1 MQQFFKSTLLTSF
14 TLLKKKKKNAE
25 EKQKSYVKNKLEK
38 GYKFLVENNCYDNY
52 CRLIWTIN
60 S

>member
-1 MQQFFKSTLLTSF
+1 MRRRS
-14 TLLKKKKKNAE
+14 KKLSE
-25 EKQKSYVKNKLEK
+25 RYVKNNLEK
-38 GYKFLVENNCYDNY
+38 GYKFVVENYGYDNY